1 MEALAAALEGDFE
14 SDDAMT
20 AVVEQLD
27 RVRSTCTTTEAAAA
41 VADALGVARL
51 CDATIAF
58 GHRAGR
64 YQRPACPGIGAGCSD
79 ISLLLAMTSSARL
92 LRNLCIAG
100 PAVQRSVAGTE
111 RSAAASESAE
121 GAALDGPAPATVLGA
136 ADRVIRNP
144 FLAEGAGA
152 AFAAAAAGAVRAL
165 LQCASNA
172 VAGDDASRAAA
183 WPVAK
188 SIAAAALSLPHG
200 GVRDAQLDAVA
211 CGLLH
216 TCACQSAADEGGSGR
231 LVEVLSSPALLA
243 SVMAAS
249 SPVRG
254 QDQLP
259 PCAHWA
265 LLLVGRAVEEGCVHH
280 AVSAFGQAAFAGSR
294 TGAAT
299 AGGAA
304 TAAAEAD
311 AACSGLE
318 PETLPDRD
326 AISSLLMLLRLTRDT
341 SLLSE
346 TESSASASA
355 DRAGPD
361 LTLHPADVDA
371 VAGVC
376 ASSLSGFLE
385 LSASAMAHVAAALS
399 PGAEVPRSDGGGD
412 SGATARAI
420 VACLCAEAALAAL
433 DLLGDALTAMHRRI
447 DNGAS
452 PAPWTDAALGA
463 GLKAALECSAAAL
476 TVLPEPAWNRTQ
488 AAANTVRASALA
500 LDIRAALCRLAA
512 NAVHRSPAAATAA
525 EQCGLLVALLG
536 QTRMERG
543 IARPVVR
550 EYSLLAVRNAVQC
563 SAEARR
569 FVEALKPQGVSNPEA
584 MRAMGIKAEVD
595 ATTGSVTVGLDAA
608 KDGGGQRWRTRA
620 KEPAP
625 SPTDGSGQAAAAAAG
640 AGGPSPAATAAA
652 EAAIRRAVD
661 DGEIQM

>member
-299 AGGAA
+299 AGEAA

-476 TVLPEPAWNRTQ
+476 TVLPEP
-488 AAANTVRASALA
+488 VRA
-500 LDIRAALCRLAA
+500 
-512 NAVHRSPAAATAA
+512 SPAAATAA

-563 SAEARR
+563 SAEARS